1 MASRPLTG
9 LPTTA
14 DPLGMTSSPSGG
26 STLGPA
32 MLPWP
37 GVTGAAGR
45 VIASAAGSSSL
56 VTGAWLQ
63 WPAVA
68 APTGASSAFQVS
80 ASGDPTLDPI
90 RIVDQEAA
98 SIGHASQARRAST
111 LREMFFGWF
120 GSFMAFTGANLL
132 RLVVAAVGLMMLGTA
147 TLAASRRL
155 SAPR

>member
-9 LPTTA
+9 LPTTV

-32 MLPWP
+32 MPTWP

-90 RIVDQEAA
+90 RIVDREAA

-147 TLAASRRL
+147 TLAVSKRL
-155 SAPR
+155 SGSR

>member
-1 MASRPLTG
+1 M
-9 LPTTA
+9 
-14 DPLGMTSSPSGG
+14 
-26 STLGPA
+26 
-32 MLPWP
+32 
-37 GVTGAAGR
+37 
-45 VIASAAGSSSL
+45 
-56 VTGAWLQ
+56 TGAWLQ

-90 RIVDQEAA
+90 RIVDREAA

-147 TLAASRRL
+147 TLAVSKRL
-155 SAPR
+155 SGSR